1 MTVWCYDGAFD
12 VWRRGLAIVK
22 VAAAAV
28 SVSDIQT
35 LLDVGA
41 KPADGAGVDWR
52 VSIDDA
58 A

>member
-1 MTVWCYDGAFD
+1 MTVWCYHGAFD
-12 VWRRGLAIVK
+12 VWRWGLAIVK
-22 VAAAAV
+22 AAAAV
-28 SVSDIQT
+28 SVIGIQT

-52 VSIDDA
+52 VGTDDA